1 MIKIKKPAFTLSEAL
16 ITLSVVGIL
25 GALVLPGI
33 IKDSINKANVALL
46 QNTVSQLN
54 DAIQTELVRAN
65 VTNLED
71 TAVFK
76 TPDKFLQRTFDV
88 AEVCTANPP
97 NACYANTSTD
107 YKTANGGTSSL
118 AYSKKAVLLTN
129 GVVID
134 LLTTNTT
141 STAPGHMPVSIDL
154 NGPKGP
160 NILGVDRHL
169 PCLAKTSDTTTGR
182 QVGSVGGCIRA
193 SAGDTSTDNNTL
205 LGKCKSGN
213 TEVCYYLLEISGF
226 DPNYLNKKY

>member
-16 ITLSVVGIL
+16 ITLSIVGVL
-25 GALVLPGI
+25 GILVLPGL
-33 IKDSINKANVALL
+33 IKDSINRANVALL

-54 DAIQTELVRAN
+54 DAIQTELIRAN
-65 VTNLED
+65 VTNIED
-71 TAVFK
+71 TAIYK

-97 NACYANTSTD
+97 NSCYANTSTD
-107 YKTANGGTSSL
+107 YKTANGGSTSL

-141 STAPGHMPVSIDL
+141 STAPGHMPISIDL

-169 PCLAKTSDTTTGR
+169 PCLAKTSDPTSGR
-182 QVGSVGGCIRA
+182 QVGTVGGCIRT
-193 SAGDTSTDNNTL
+193 SAGTTETSNNTL
-205 LGKCKSGN
+205 LSKCKSGN
-213 TEVCYYLLEISGF
+213 TEVCYYLLEQSGF
-226 DPNYLNKKY
+226 DPNYLNKTY